1 MESFIFLVAE
11 TRIKLLPCQ
20 KYVIIIIQE
29 LFLFL
34 LCLIEFLENLEIKQ
48 DSYKGKKEVVI
59 LQLRCHQGYL
69 Y

>member
-1 MESFIFLVAE
+1 MESFSFLFAE

-29 LFLFL
+29 LFL

-48 DSYKGKKEVVI
+48 DSYKGKTI
-59 LQLRCHQGYL
+59 
-69 Y
+69 